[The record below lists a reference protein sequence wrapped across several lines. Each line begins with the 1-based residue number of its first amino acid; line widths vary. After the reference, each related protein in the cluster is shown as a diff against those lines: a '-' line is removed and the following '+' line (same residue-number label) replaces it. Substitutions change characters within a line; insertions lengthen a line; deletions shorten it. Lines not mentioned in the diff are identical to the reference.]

1 MTRHFLHVSD
11 LTHEALFDLF
21 ERAQSLEAAFHAKQI
36 PGFLKGKRIALSFED
51 GGFRNRVAFELG
63 VRLMGGE
70 AIFVPGRP
78 GQKEPARDIARYL
91 SNWFD
96 ALVIRTPEYAVLE
109 EIAEVS
115 TIPVINART
124 RYNHPCE
131 ILGDLAFVHKIRGDL
146 DGLKVVFVGE
156 PTNLCHSWFE
166 AGNCLPMEVVQVC
179 PQGFEI
185 KASTYSQLNTQ
196 AVGNLRISHDLE
208 QELKDADVVY
218 TDCWPGRSTPDD
230 AVRIAKSFAPYQ
242 VTAASLNLTP
252 TTCIFLP
259 CPPVT
264 RGEEVSEDAMT
275 SPKCRVYEAKD
286 YLLHAQNALLARYL
300 S

>member
-1 MTRHFLHVSD
+1 MTRHFLQVSD
-11 LTHEALFDLF
+11 LTQEALFDLF
-21 ERAQSLEAAFHAKQI
+21 ERAQSLESAFHAKQI

-78 GQKEPARDIARYL
+78 GQKEPAGDIARYL

-166 AGNCLPMEVVQVC
+166 AGNSLPMEVVQVC

-242 VTAASLNLTP
+242 ITAASLNLTP